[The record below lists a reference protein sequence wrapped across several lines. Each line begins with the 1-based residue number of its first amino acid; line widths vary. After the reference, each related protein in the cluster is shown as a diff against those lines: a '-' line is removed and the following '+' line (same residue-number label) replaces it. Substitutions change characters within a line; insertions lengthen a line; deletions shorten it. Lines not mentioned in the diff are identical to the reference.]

1 MTKIIVD
8 NLIRVSHSELSQSEA
23 FEIRQEYTKRNPSYQ
38 MMRMTGLDLSNIP
51 EYVKSY
57 YDIDG
62 YLCIPRGTGIW
73 MRQFLVSRNHKIELD
88 DKRSKYPPLDISL
101 NFGVLMKSG
110 KVFKE
115 LHPYQE
121 EGRNKLG
128 TRSCGIFQAKCG
140 GGKTVTGLSL
150 IDKVKQPTLILVH
163 TGDLLSQ
170 WMSEINEKML
180 LSFPVAQYGIGQK
193 NKSQITIA
201 TIQSLIRMGDQELID
216 FMASFG
222 CVILDECHHAP
233 AETFEKVLNSSK
245 SYYRFGLTATPTRGD
260 GLGYKM
266 IEVIGPI
273 IYKVDES
280 QLKSTNLMA
289 HNTTVRVINTNYFD
303 SIYKSMNTKQIA
315 LNVMAKSEFRN
326 KLILKMIRKDWEEG
340 RFILALSQRVDHC
353 LYMSNYCI
361 EMGMRVG
368 VLVGEVK
375 NSIRKQ
381 IIEDSRSGLYDILIG
396 TKVAD
401 EGLNVENLDTL
412 HIMLPHSNKSQLEQ
426 QIGRIQRRGGQD
438 PLVRHYRDL
447 GGWIKPSNDFIKYCR
462 GWGYIIEYE
471 NENHEV
477 INAEQFS
484 N

>member
-1 MTKIIVD
+1 
-8 NLIRVSHSELSQSEA
+8 
-23 FEIRQEYTKRNPSYQ
+23 
-38 MMRMTGLDLSNIP
+38 
-51 EYVKSY
+51 
-57 YDIDG
+57 
-62 YLCIPRGTGIW
+62 
-73 MRQFLVSRNHKIELD
+73 
-88 DKRSKYPPLDISL
+88 
-101 NFGVLMKSG
+101 
-110 KVFKE
+110 
-115 LHPYQE
+115 
-121 EGRNKLG
+121 
-128 TRSCGIFQAKCG
+128 
-140 GGKTVTGLSL
+140 
-150 IDKVKQPTLILVH
+150 
-163 TGDLLSQ
+163 
-170 WMSEINEKML
+170 
-180 LSFPVAQYGIGQK
+180 
-193 NKSQITIA
+193 
-201 TIQSLIRMGDQELID
+201 
-216 FMASFG
+216 
-222 CVILDECHHAP
+222 
-233 AETFEKVLNSSK
+233 
-245 SYYRFGLTATPTRGD
+245 
-260 GLGYKM
+260 
-266 IEVIGPI
+266 
-273 IYKVDES
+273 
-280 QLKSTNLMA
+280 
-289 HNTTVRVINTNYFD
+289 
-303 SIYKSMNTKQIA
+303 MNTKQIA